1 MCQSICSSSTE
12 TVQDDRDEIGGKEES
27 IIEAGKVYN
36 SRLNVVVYSLISG
49 TFLAMKIWL
58 YIQGVPKKVSVKP
71 IFKFQTLG
79 GVFFGVKKNSKNFKH
94 KYRLL

>member
-1 MCQSICSSSTE
+1 MCQSICNSSTE

-49 TFLAMKIWL
+49 TFLALKIWL
-58 YIQGVPKKVSVKP
+58 YICVAS
-71 IFKFQTLG
+71 ISEINC
-79 GVFFGVKKNSKNFKH
+79 VFRAKCFHGNLCSISDLQK
-94 KYRLL
+94 L